1 MFEMNLNTVL
11 LIHVYYFKCKI
22 KSYFELQSAFFSFF
36 WWSEASEVA
45 YLRNLSKIYSLHKIL
60 IHPVNLVWHFSEQ
73 EKKKSWVPASFHSN
87 TCLQYYGRHL
97 KVYQSSSLGLPSYQ
111 AIACLTAPTLFLC
124 LVQHELNVCI
134 STEREASCQTL
145 QRMAHQHVLIMLNKN
160 PYFLSY
166 KRGLSLH
173 N

>member
-1 MFEMNLNTVL
+1 MYITLNARLNLTLSSRV
-11 LIHVYYFKCKI
+11 H
-22 KSYFELQSAFFSFF
+22 FFSFF

-73 EKKKSWVPASFHSN
+73 EKKSPESQLASTVILAFR
-87 TCLQYYGRHL
+87 YYGRHL

-124 LVQHELNVCI
+124 LVQHELDVCI

-145 QRMAHQHVLIMLNKN
+145 QRMAHQHMLIMLNKK

>member
-1 MFEMNLNTVL
+1 MYITLNARLNLTLSSRVHFFFFL
-11 LIHVYYFKCKI
+11 LVKWSLWGGLFKEPI
-22 KSYFELQSAFFSFF
+22 Q
-36 WWSEASEVA
+36 
-45 YLRNLSKIYSLHKIL
+45 NLFTPQNSDSSCQLSLTFL
-60 IHPVNLVWHFSEQ
+60 WAG
-73 EKKKSWVPASFHSN
+73 KKKSWVPASFHSN
-87 TCLQYYGRHL
+87 TCLRYYGRHL

-124 LVQHELNVCI
+124 LVQHELDVCI

-145 QRMAHQHVLIMLNKN
+145 QRMAHQHMLIMLNKK